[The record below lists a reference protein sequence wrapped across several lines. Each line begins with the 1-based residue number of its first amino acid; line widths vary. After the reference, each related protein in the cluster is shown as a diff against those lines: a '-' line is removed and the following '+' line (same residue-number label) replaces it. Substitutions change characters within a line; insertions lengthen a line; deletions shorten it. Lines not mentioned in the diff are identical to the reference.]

1 MTEYAKSVRRFGGP
15 DPYIDEVGNK
25 RNLNHETDFPPSEV
39 ITDGA
44 GNITRMPLLKR
55 KPCFARPERHLRGL
69 FEGQVYKKADGTKLT
84 SLTSCTRCEI
94 KSKGV
99 FRACRD
105 VMDERIAS
113 DPSINRTANVWFDFA
128 DKSPI
133 EKLWIGRA
141 GIAWSKYLG
150 AIEDHGGW
158 TSINDI
164 QVRAD
169 RLLNEERKRREKKEK
184 AREQRFKEK
193 LARKGVTKEV
203 TPDFVKALDA
213 ERDKRS
219 KILKRLRLANF
230 RNKSEARR
238 FSILTDATCERRAAV
253 WWARRLLLRHRG
265 AAKGTEIAGLLQA
278 KGLFTTM
285 GRQTLENHVS
295 RDLKQIAA
303 YEDDTNG
310 EPLWPKWDY
319 IDPPVT
325 P

>member
-1 MTEYAKSVRRFGGP
+1 MSEYAKLVRRFGGP
-15 DPYIDEVGNK
+15 DPYLDEDGNK

-69 FEGQVYKKADGTKLT
+69 FEGQVYKKADGTELT

-94 KSKGV
+94 RSKGV

-128 DKSPI
+128 DKGPI
-133 EKLWIGRA
+133 ERLWVGRA
-141 GIAWSKYLG
+141 GLAWSKYLG
-150 AIEDHGGW
+150 AIENHGGW
-158 TSINDI
+158 TSINDV

-169 RLLNEERKRREKKEK
+169 RLLEEERKRRQKREK
-184 AREQRFKEK
+184 AREQRSKEK
-193 LARKGVTKEV
+193 LARKGVTREV
-203 TPDFVKALDA
+203 TPDFEKALDA
-213 ERDKRS
+213 EREKRAM
-219 KILKRLRLANF
+219 ILKRLRSANF
-230 RNKSEARR
+230 SSKSEARR

-253 WWARRLLLRHRG
+253 WWARRLLLRHQG
-265 AAKGTEIAGLLQA
+265 AAKGTEIAGLLLGRG
-278 KGLFTTM
+278 KITNM
-285 GRQTLENHVS
+285 GRGTLESHIS
-295 RDLKQIAA
+295 RDLNHIAD

-310 EPLWPKWDY
+310 EPLWPKWEY
-319 IDPPVT
+319 IDPLVT